1 MGNYQEHLKRL
12 PPPLKEIE
20 TTPVR
25 QHMFGN
31 PFKIDKV
38 KFFFKR
44 FQEFCLMIYNFFLQ
58 RMMVDEADLDV
69 VGPLG
74 RGSKRPLSDPGSPRP
89 TNRRK
94 PGPLPKDYTT
104 ARGGSLSPRPTS
116 PLPVVFPKTEILE
129 KVTNENEKVPKPNV
143 EKTKP
148 PTVVK
153 NVLGN
158 SSQKNPNINLFK
170 NSNYKNSPPGSPV
183 NVPNIAPEVDG
194 EEMEFTFEMNG
205 VRGRFAVSGLWFENL
220 FCQSIEVKRNFHY
233 YSCRK

>member
-1 MGNYQEHLKRL
+1 MPLSQMGNYQEHLKRL

-31 PFKIDKV
+31 PFKIDK
-38 KFFFKR
+38 
-44 FQEFCLMIYNFFLQ
+44 

-104 ARGGSLSPRPTS
+104 TRGGSLSPRPAS
-116 PLPVVFPKTEILE
+116 PSPVIFNKIETTEN
-129 KVTNENEKVPKPNV
+129 VTNENEKAPELSADKNKPLA
-143 EKTKP
+143 KT
-148 PTVVK
+148 
-153 NVLGN
+153 VLGN
-158 SSQKNPNINLFK
+158 SSQKNSNINVFK
-170 NSNYKNSPPGSPV
+170 ASNYKNSPPGSPIG
-183 NVPNIAPEVDG
+183 VPNLTAEIDG
-194 EEMEFTFEMNG
+194 EEMELDVEING
-205 VRGRFAVSGLWFENL
+205 IKGGCLVLEVPSSSG
-220 FCQSIEVKRNFHY
+220 
-233 YSCRK
+233 